1 MTHESITSNIVGL
14 WNKMGQVSE
23 SVHKIGESVQELA
36 TIIRQGAPQPMG
48 QPGPACCHQCSG
60 STMSSAQSMQP
71 SSPSATPGA
80 IAVVPPW
87 PQPSYPG
94 GGPMV
99 SSVPVPRPVPAIIV
113 PGPTTA
119 TCHASASTTG
129 QTASSRCPPT
139 ARQPPQAGLGI
150 PNLPLKLSDGTRHHK
165 SQSWRDIVTHWLTGD
180 PERDL
185 NVPLKDWPPAWYQG
199 HNRPLAAKY
208 GQRLTIALE
217 FIEV

>member
-1 MTHESITSNIVGL
+1 MTHKSITSNIVGL

-23 SVHKIGESVQELA
+23 FIHKISKSIQELA
-36 TIIRQGAPQPMG
+36 AIIFQGALQPMG
-48 QPGPACCHQCSG
+48 QPGPAYCHQCSG

-71 SSPSATPGA
+71 SLPSATPGA
-80 IAVVPPW
+80 IAVVPLW

-99 SSVPVPRPVPAIIV
+99 SSVPVPHPVPAIII

-119 TCHASASTTG
+119 TCHASASTTS
-129 QTASSRCPPT
+129 QTASSCCPPT
-139 ARQPPQAGLGI
+139 ARWPPQAGLSI
-150 PNLPLKLSDGTRHHK
+150 PNLLLKLSDGTRHHK
-165 SQSWRDIVTHWLTGD
+165 SQSWHDIVTHWLTGD

-199 HNRPLAAKY
+199 CNCPLAAKY
-208 GQRLTIALE
+208 GQHSTIVLE